1 MSVRQNRRLVAET
14 GRPVKGLNMLNRI
27 FLLFG
32 FAITFLAASA
42 VEAAKPNADEVAY
55 EVNRLLAK
63 ETGGDSSET
72 VPQTD
77 DETFL
82 RRVFFD
88 VIGEAPTPEDVF
100 AFAFQDADNKR
111 TQIVDQLLADKSF
124 GVNWARYW
132 RDVVMYRKTE
142 ERALASIGAMT
153 DYLTEQLNN
162 NTSWDKIAT
171 EFITA
176 TGNVREVGS
185 TALIMAQS
193 GRPEDVTAEVSR
205 IFMGI
210 QIQCAQCHDHPTDR
224 WKRQQFHELAA
235 FFPRVAIRPDRSGD
249 IPTFHVVVND
259 RPFNFRRRT
268 NNNNRYVGTP
278 EHYMPNLDD
287 PTDRGAKTQPVFF
300 VSGEKLDFGTK
311 DADRR
316 GTIAEWITSSE
327 NPWFANAFVNR
338 VWAELVGEGFY
349 EPVDDMGPDRECS
362 APKTMEYLASSFAG
376 SGYDVKWLYRTIT
389 ATDVYQRQSRNRRDY
404 DELPFQANCA
414 QRLRADQLFDSLVSV
429 LDLEGALEGRSSGRG
444 AGPYRGRNTPRAAFN
459 IAFGFDPSEPRA
471 EVGSSVQQ
479 ALAVMN
485 APFVNQAINARRPD
499 GLGKILSESRDDK
512 DALVELYL
520 KTLSRGPSDYE
531 TRTCLS
537 YLRQVNDRNEAFED
551 ILWSLVNS
559 TEFLHRK

>member
-1 MSVRQNRRLVAET
+1 MVNSNVLVLA
-14 GRPVKGLNMLNRI
+14 GALC
-27 FLLFG
+27 LL
-32 FAITFLAASA
+32 TAASA
-42 VEAAKPNADEVAY
+42 NAAKPSAGEVAY
-55 EVNRLLAK
+55 EVDQLLAE
-63 ETGGDSSET
+63 ETSTDDSKT
-72 VPQTD
+72 VPRAD

-88 VIGEAPTPEDVF
+88 IIGEAPTPNDVL
-100 AFAFQDADNKR
+100 AFSFQTGDNKR
-111 TQIVDQLLADKSF
+111 AEIVKRLLDDEAF
-124 GVNWARYW
+124 GLNWARYW

-142 ERALASIGAMT
+142 ERALAAVNSMT
-153 DYLTEQLNN
+153 DYLQEQFNEN
-162 NTSWDKIAT
+162 APWDRIAT
-171 EFITA
+171 DFITA
-176 TGNVREVGS
+176 TGNVREVGQ
-185 TALIMAQS
+185 AGLIMAQS

-210 QIQCAQCHDHPTDR
+210 QIQCAQCHDHPTDS

-249 IPTFHVVVND
+249 VPTFHVVVND

-268 NNNNRYVGTP
+268 NNNNRFVGTP

-287 PTDRGAKTQPVFF
+287 PTDRGTKTQPVFF
-300 VSGEKLDFGTK
+300 VTGQELDFGTK

-316 GTIAEWITSSE
+316 GAIAEWITAEE
-327 NPWFANAFVNR
+327 NPWFAEAFVNR

-349 EPVDDMGPDRECS
+349 EPVDDMGPERECS
-362 APKTMEYLASSFAG
+362 APKTMDYLASEFAE
-376 SGYDVKWLYRTIT
+376 SGYDVKWLYQTIT
-389 ATDVYQRQSRNRRDY
+389 ATDIYQKQSRTRRDY
-404 DELPFQANCA
+404 DDVPFQANCA
-414 QRLRADQLFDSLVSV
+414 QRLRADQLFDSLVNV
-429 LDLEGALEGRSSGRG
+429 LDLEGFLQQRTRGRPN
-444 AGPYRGRNTPRAAFN
+444 GPYMTRNSPRALFN
-459 IAFGFDPSEPRA
+459 VAFGFDPSVPRS

-499 GLGKILSESRDDK
+499 GLGAILRDNPDNK

-537 YLRQVNDRNEAFED
+537 YVRSVGNRNEAFED